1 MNNINYIYNMNNIK
15 LNVKVRILN
24 MKVVNDWL
32 NGNNENNVN
41 KINNMN
47 KINYINHITN
57 MNNIKLECES

>member
-41 KINNMN
+41 KI
-47 KINYINHITN
+47 IW
-57 MNNIKLECES
+57 IK